1 MMPPP
6 AIILLSQPAFKK
18 FIYSTTE
25 VFVLVFCIIL
35 VFSLSSRFFVSDV
48 LFIWTPIAHAEDG
61 GDGGDGAGGTGD
73 GAGGGAGDGAGGDGG
88 DGAGGG
94 DGDGV
99 GGGDSDGVGGGTGD
113 RAGGGAGDGVGG
125 GIGDGI
131 SGGVG
136 DGVGGGLGDDAPA
149 APPAAEAP
157 PAEAPPEAPGIPVP
171 PVVQEPPFI
180 PPPISPVVPFHP
192 QRPIV
197 VVPFPPQP
205 PVVVVP
211 FPSIQS
217 FPTNVCPNPSALNF
231 GGPLP
236 CLFPFPP
243 MPRVAGRSIFLE
255 ELPATGS
262 QGGAALPL
270 SGIFAVST
278 GITYLAERLTRRKR
292 KINELKIS
300 DHELLE
306 TLIGTLGKS

>member
-1 MMPPP
+1 MPPP
-6 AIILLSQPAFKK
+6 AIILLSQTLLKK
-18 FIYSTTE
+18 FINFTTE

-35 VFSLSSRFFVSDV
+35 IFSLYSGFIAYNF
-48 LFIWTPIAHAEDG
+48 LFTWIPSVHAEDG

-94 DGDGV
+94 DGDGA

-113 RAGGGAGDGVGG
+113 GAGGSTGDGVGG
-125 GIGDGI
+125 G
-131 SGGVG
+131 
-136 DGVGGGLGDDAPA
+136 VGGGAPDA
-149 APPAAEAP
+149 PAAEAP

-180 PPPISPVVPFHP
+180 PPPIPPVVSFHP

-197 VVPFPPQP
+197 VIPFPPQP
-205 PVVVVP
+205 SVVVVP
-211 FPSIQS
+211 FPSIQP

-236 CLFPFPP
+236 CLFRFPP
-243 MPRVAGRSIFLE
+243 VPQVAGRSISLE
-255 ELPATGS
+255 ELPPTGS
-262 QGGAALPL
+262 QGAAIPL